1 MKRAVLFLHCSPPPR
16 EDSCGETVLM
26 FLTVNTVGRWRSYL
40 FPLVSS
46 YLFQKASDHE
56 LEEMFYDKFEV
67 TLDDVQVMIFGKGRP
82 ELMLQF

>member
-1 MKRAVLFLHCSPPPR
+1 MKRAVLFLHCYPPPR
-16 EDSCGETVLM
+16 EDSDVM

-82 ELMLQF
+82 ELILQF

>member
-1 MKRAVLFLHCSPPPR
+1 MRGNCFDAFDSQYGVKMEVLFISPCS
-16 EDSCGETVLM
+16 
-26 FLTVNTVGRWRSYL
+26 F
-40 FPLVSS
+40 FLVS
-46 YLFQKASDHE
+46 FQKASDHE